1 MKRPISPCRDCVD
14 GRTVEPN
21 CHDTCEPY
29 LIWKIEQAEYS
40 KFVAEEMK
48 KNTDM
53 ERQTKRRIMCINNGS
68 LK

>member
-29 LIWKIEQAEYS
+29 LIWKIEQNES
-40 KFVAEEMK
+40 PQLMREVPLLGLCLTE
-48 KNTDM
+48 
-53 ERQTKRRIMCINNGS
+53 
-68 LK
+68 